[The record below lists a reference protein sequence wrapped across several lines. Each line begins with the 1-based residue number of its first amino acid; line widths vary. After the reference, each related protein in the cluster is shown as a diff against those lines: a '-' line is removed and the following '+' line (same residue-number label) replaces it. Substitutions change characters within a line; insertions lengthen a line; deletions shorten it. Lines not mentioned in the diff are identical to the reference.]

1 MHHNGLLV
9 SPGVTM
15 KSFFKFTAKSNLTL
29 QILLAFSLLTFSR
42 LVWFC
47 ANAFWLPPIGIDQY
61 IWAHLVGIYFDLPV
75 VVGLFLPVWIWAMF
89 GGALRQ
95 KHPWINKVL
104 FLLSAF
110 TVLVFNGI
118 DTGYSQVTAKRSGY
132 ELFDTLGD
140 DANKFTPYILDNL
153 GIILGLLAL
162 GYFLYRIIPVRGHYP
177 VVDFKGRPL
186 RGLITATAFTA
197 SCLLGFRGGFQL
209 RPLRAIDASNFVAPE
224 IAPLVTS
231 TPLQI
236 ISTWKRNGLPNFDFP
251 VQWPTNGYTQTNTS
265 SNSNS
270 PKTDW
275 NTTDWLF
282 QGTQPLPP
290 FPMSRSQGG
299 GWLQPNIVVIVVE
312 SLARDYTGFGN
323 GTKFTPFLDNIANDP
338 HTLYFPY
345 CYANGTKSIEMVPSI
360 FCGMP
365 SLMSEFYVTSAYAS
379 NKVNN
384 AFQLAKGYKTA
395 FFHGSNNGT
404 MGFQSFLKQT
414 GLQQYHGIDQYP
426 EELYQRDF
434 DGNWGIFDEPYLQH
448 VSRCLDS
455 LKKPFFASVFTLSS
469 HHPYTI
475 PKPYQGKL
483 PGNPGTVQHTIAYAD
498 IALRKFFETASKKP
512 WFENT
517 VFVITGD
524 HTSHSDKEYFYSQ
537 SGHYEVPVL
546 IYAPGVDIRTN
557 LINGR
562 DNSQL
567 SVKKSTDIAT
577 TLAPGWQNA
586 LLSPWAKQLSDSL
599 IHFATQKT
607 ISQCDILPT
616 VWSLLG
622 SPNEKSN
629 IQTRLG
635 FGRSAFD
642 PDYRGYSTH
651 FDKDLYYIIQYPF
664 VLALNQRGE
673 VVDFH
678 KQLRNQPKGT
688 ALPQKGP
695 QFQWMRATLQAQ
707 MLEYSQRIKNNRWE

>member
-1 MHHNGLLV
+1 
-9 SPGVTM
+9 M
-15 KSFFKFTAKSNLTL
+15 KKLNWRMRSNLL
-29 QILLAFSLLTFSR
+29 NQILLAFALLTFSR
-42 LVWFC
+42 LIWFT
-47 ANAFWLPPIGIDQY
+47 ANAFWLPPIGIDEY
-61 IWAHLVGIYFDLPV
+61 IWAHLVGIYFDVPV
-75 VVGLFLPVWIWAMF
+75 VAAVFLPVWIWVIF
-89 GGALRQ
+89 GGQLRE
-95 KHPWINKVL
+95 KHPWINKAL
-104 FLLSAF
+104 FLLAAL
-110 TVLVFNGI
+110 TTLIFNGI
-118 DTGYSQVTAKRSGY
+118 DTGYSQVTAKRSGF
-132 ELFDTLGD
+132 ELFDMLGD
-140 DANKFTPYILDNL
+140 DANKLTPYILDNL
-153 GIILGLLAL
+153 GIILGLAAL
-162 GYFLYRIIPVRGHYP
+162 GYFLFRIIPVRGQYP
-177 VVDFKGRPL
+177 QVDFKGRPL
-186 RGLITATAFTA
+186 RGLITAIAFAAT
-197 SCLLGFRGGFQL
+197 CLIGFRGGFQL
-209 RPLRAIDASNFVAPE
+209 RPLRAIDASTFVAPE

-236 ISTWKRNGLPNFDFP
+236 ISTWQRNGLPNFDFA
-251 VQWPTNGYTQTNTS
+251 VQWPDNATTT
-265 SNSNS
+265 
-270 PKTDW
+270 
-275 NTTDWLF
+275 NTTDWLLKN
-282 QGTQPLPP
+282 TQPLHP

-299 GWLQPNIVVIVVE
+299 GWVQPNIVFIVVE

-338 HTLYFPY
+338 HSLYFPY

-448 VSRCLDS
+448 FIRCMDTMNDG
-455 LKKPFFASVFTLSS
+455 KQPVFASIFTLSS

-483 PGNPGTVQHTIAYAD
+483 PGDPGTVQHTIAYAD

-546 IYAPGVDIRTN
+546 IYAPRVDIRTN

-562 DNSQL
+562 DNSQS
-567 SVKKSTDIAT
+567 SVKKSTDMAT

-622 SPNEKSN
+622 SPTGKSN
-629 IQTRLG
+629 IQPRLG

-642 PDYRGYSTH
+642 PNYPGYSTH
-651 FDKDLYYIIQYPF
+651 FDKDLYYIIQYPY

-678 KQLRNQPKGT
+678 KQIRNQRKAMPV
-688 ALPQKGP
+688 PQNGP
-695 QFQWMRATLQAQ
+695 QFEWMRATLQSQ
-707 MLEYSQRIKNNRWE
+707 MLEYSRRIRHNRWE